1 MLSRCHFNSNLR
13 NNNLNNPRKLL
24 YQNSKMYVY
33 TVNYRTFTYLF
44 IKFFSW
50 SWWLDAQDHP
60 LRKDEMTPPGHQE
73 WIKTKSEI
81 CWFVCITIAWSE
93 KCVFVHMKLYHTQGV
108 WPFKIST
115 LHFTRLPYYTNLH
128 GNLSRSSNERWR
140 WGQGVGGTHDW
151 RRVLRTLIGVRMV
164 QCQFVQIHTLGK
176 LKSHFSPSHSFICC
190 NLMRITHPLVPL
202 QFHALKTILCVFIP
216 HISSSFL
223 HQLWHSLPSGWC
235 HLLSLQ
241 SLFLPELLSASI
253 INPLHKLYM
262 YNSFN
267 LSCGNRV
274 LHLWNSKNKM
284 MFFQEFASEK
294 SYELCLVWFEPLI
307 YTTVTQAQSELKR
320 EVEENLLRWINK
332 KKKKSI

>member
-1 MLSRCHFNSNLR
+1 
-13 NNNLNNPRKLL
+13 
-24 YQNSKMYVY
+24 
-33 TVNYRTFTYLF
+33 
-44 IKFFSW
+44 
-50 SWWLDAQDHP
+50 
-60 LRKDEMTPPGHQE
+60 
-73 WIKTKSEI
+73 
-81 CWFVCITIAWSE
+81 
-93 KCVFVHMKLYHTQGV
+93 MKLYHTQGV

-140 WGQGVGGTHDW
+140 WGRRVGGTRDW

-164 QCQFVQIHTLGK
+164 QCEFVQIHTLGK

-202 QFHALKTILCVFIP
+202 QFHALKTILGFFIL

-223 HQLWHSLPSGWC
+223 NQLWHSLPSGWC

-241 SLFLPELLSASI
+241 SLFLPKLLSASI

-274 LHLWNSKNKM
+274 LHEQNDVFPRVCKWKVLWIM
-284 MFFQEFASEK
+284 
-294 SYELCLVWFEPLI
+294 LCVVWAANI
-307 YTTVTQAQSELKR
+307 HHSHSSTVWTQTWSWGKAL
-320 EVEENLLRWINK
+320 EVDTFK
-332 KKKKSI
+332 KKNLSNQYAINYTHLICQRNIVTSLILERERERAWKWWKGKRLISNLILPHRQFTGTIADINVMFLWQKKPQ